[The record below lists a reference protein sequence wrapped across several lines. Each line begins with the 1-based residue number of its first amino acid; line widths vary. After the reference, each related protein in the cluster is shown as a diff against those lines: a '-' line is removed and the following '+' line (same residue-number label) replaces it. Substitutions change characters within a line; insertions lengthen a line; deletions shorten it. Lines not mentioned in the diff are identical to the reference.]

1 MQAASKLKGLEV
13 MKEVG
18 RRWKAIKPRDK
29 VRYEN
34 KANVDKQRYN
44 QEMAKF
50 NSAMSSVISKTQENA
65 KQEDS
70 GEPS

>member
-1 MQAASKLKGLEV
+1 MIFVREMRPEVCRQHPELKGLEV

-34 KANVDKQRYN
+34 KANVDK
-44 QEMAKF
+44 
-50 NSAMSSVISKTQENA
+50 
-65 KQEDS
+65 
-70 GEPS
+70 